1 MNTREEKIRMW
12 FDMWLKKT
20 DHGIMDL
27 FSFDAVYI
35 ESWGP
40 EYHGANKIKHWFDEW
55 NQRGTVLIWDIKQF
69 IHTNEQTVVE
79 WYFKNQMDDG
89 RIEAFDGMSLIHW
102 SVDDKIVSLKEFGCN
117 CKRYDPY
124 KDGDTPTFQDE
135 ASMWF

>member
-1 MNTREEKIRMW
+1 MG
-12 FDMWLKKT
+12 
-20 DHGIMDL
+20 H
-27 FSFDAVYI
+27 
-35 ESWGP
+35 
-40 EYHGANKIKHWFDEW
+40 
-55 NQRGTVLIWDIKQF
+55 KQF

-117 CKRYDPY
+117 CNRYDPY
-124 KDGDTPTFQDE
+124 KNGDTPTFQDE